1 MSSAQRSAQQLKLM
15 VVLIEMRHTRYVFFA
30 NAGRFIH
37 TVNELKGEKSSNV
50 HLTVYN
56 LNVSQSERASGQS
69 CYIFEFSRVI
79 TIKKKITMNQTNKS
93 KITQKLG
100 ESFQQH
106 LEAYETEL
114 AMGNL
119 SIAQVMKTQSMHLKI
134 LEALQKKGPE
144 IIELNEND
152 ESMNPV
158 MPIMR
163 AITSTVNLGQTCYAN
178 AVVFYSLRFIPLFTE
193 KLHKWVKKSVGNMP
207 RKGKQ
212 VLEIFQV
219 LHAEYIAMAGSERR
233 DDLWSQFEEAVEC
246 AHDTSM
252 FLCVLRE
259 LAPQFVKNEPND
271 SAALLIKMLEW
282 LKYCSDI
289 LRAENG

>member
-1 MSSAQRSAQQLKLM
+1 
-15 VVLIEMRHTRYVFFA
+15 
-30 NAGRFIH
+30 
-37 TVNELKGEKSSNV
+37 
-50 HLTVYN
+50 
-56 LNVSQSERASGQS
+56 
-69 CYIFEFSRVI
+69 
-79 TIKKKITMNQTNKS
+79 MNQTIKS
-93 KITQKLG
+93 KITLKLG

-106 LEAYETEL
+106 LEAYEAEL

-134 LEALQKKGPE
+134 LAALQEKGPE

-152 ESMNPV
+152 ESMNPA

-163 AITSTVNLGQTCYAN
+163 AITSTVNLGQNCYAN
-178 AVVFYSLRFIPLFTE
+178 AVVFYGLRFIPLFTE
-193 KLHKWVKKSVGNMP
+193 KLHNWVKKSVGNMP

-219 LHAEYIAMAGSERR
+219 LHAEYLAMAASERR
-233 DDLWSQFEEAVEC
+233 DDLWSQFEEAVEYP
-246 AHDTSM
+246 HDTSM

-259 LAPQFVKNEPND
+259 LAPQFVKDEPND
-271 SAALLIKMLEW
+271 SATLLIKMLEW

-289 LRAENG
+289 LKAKNV